1 MSDVK
6 ELLKGGY
13 DLHVH
18 SAPDCLPRK
27 MDDIDMA
34 ERITASTLSGY
45 AIKNHWTS
53 TAGRAKLINRLYPGC
68 DAIGTI
74 TLNSAVGGLNPTA
87 VEMAARGGV
96 KLVWFPTCDNEHEA
110 AYQFDGNPNKK
121 LAFWASI
128 ILEMKEQ
135 GIQTPTQNCLDENG
149 ELKQEVLDILADSS
163 LDAAAREEKLQSLN
177 GGRTWAGLVSGWM
190 ENLRC
195 VKISL

>member
-74 TLNSAVGGLNPTA
+74 TLDSAVGGLNPTA

-135 GIQTPTQNCLDENG
+135 GIQTPTQNCLDEKG
-149 ELKQEVLDILADSS
+149 ELKKEVLDIAIIRYT
-163 LDAAAREEKLQSLN
+163 LDKTLTVLKRKMAYGQ
-177 GGRTWAGLVSGWM
+177 
-190 ENLRC
+190 
-195 VKISL
+195 

>member
-6 ELLKGGY
+6 DLLKGGY

-110 AYQFDGNPNKK
+110 ACQFDGNTK
-121 LAFWASI
+121 LCYPDEGIAI
-128 ILEMKEQ
+128 IRY
-135 GIQTPTQNCLDENG
+135 TLDKTLTV
-149 ELKQEVLDILADSS
+149 LKRKMAYGQ
-163 LDAAAREEKLQSLN
+163 
-177 GGRTWAGLVSGWM
+177 
-190 ENLRC
+190 
-195 VKISL
+195 